1 MRSLTKVQ
9 RGFLGRVNNM
19 SEAQLDELDQ
29 PPSAVKRTPINWR
42 ELPYFIGLGI
52 IGVVAVFLL
61 FRAAGF

>member
-29 PPSAVKRTPINWR
+29 PPSPVKRTPINWR
-42 ELPYFIGLGI
+42 ELPYFVALGI